1 MDYEQILYTVAAD
14 EHLARVTLN
23 RPDKRNPLSPA
34 LLGEVAHALGRARD
48 DAAVRVVILT
58 GAGQAFSAGGDLAAM
73 GQSQQNGLTSSFV
86 DLNLLIARLGKPV
99 IAMVNGPALAG
110 GFGLMLSCHLV
121 VAADTAVFGTP
132 EINVGL
138 WPMTIMAVI
147 FRNVGRKPGMELI
160 LTGEK
165 IDAAAALRLGLVN
178 RVVPAARLE
187 AETLALAASL
197 AAKSPAVM
205 KLGLDAFAAAADLA
219 LEPALRHL
227 EQQFFA
233 LLGTEDA
240 KEGLTAFL
248 QKRAPVW
255 KGK

>member
-1 MDYEQILYTVAAD
+1 MDYQQILYTVSPA
-14 EHLARVTLN
+14 EHLARITLN
-23 RPDKRNPLSPA
+23 RPEKRNPLSPA
-34 LLGEVAHALGRARD
+34 LLGEVCDALGRARA

-58 GAGQAFSAGGDLAAM
+58 GAGKAFCAGGDLAAM

-86 DLNLLIARLGKPV
+86 DLNVLLAQLGKPV

-147 FRNVGRKPGMELI
+147 FRNVGRKKGMELI

-165 IDAAAALRLGLVN
+165 IDAAEALRLGLVN
-178 RVVPAARLE
+178 RVVPDDRLE
-187 AETLALAASL
+187 AETAGLARAL

-205 KLGLDAFAAAADLA
+205 KLGLDAFCAAQDLPLRPA
-219 LEPALRHL
+219 LEHL

-240 KEGLTAFL
+240 REGLRAFL
-248 QKRAPVW
+248 EKRPPVW
-255 KGK
+255 QGK